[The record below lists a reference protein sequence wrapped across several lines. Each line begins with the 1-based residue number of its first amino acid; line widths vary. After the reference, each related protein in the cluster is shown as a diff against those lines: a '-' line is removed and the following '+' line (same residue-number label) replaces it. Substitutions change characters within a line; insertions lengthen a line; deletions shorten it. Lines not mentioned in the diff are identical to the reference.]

1 MGAPERSGTT
11 PGRTF
16 GPVTGGGLHRYG
28 AERTTPHRT
37 EAHMTALLTALLD
50 TPDLARADTG
60 LILEARDL
68 TKSYPLGDTTVDAL
82 RGVSL
87 SVAAGEFV
95 ALMGP
100 SGSGKS
106 TLLQLLGGLDRPTSG
121 DVVLEGEII
130 SHLTDDRATKLRR
143 ERTGFVFQSF
153 NLIPLLDVTENI
165 ALPFTIGGL
174 DPARGELADRIRD
187 VIALVDLTGKEH
199 HKPDQLS
206 AGEQQRVAVARAL
219 VTRPALL
226 FADEPTGNLDYTTG
240 TEILDALW
248 RSCQERHQTIV
259 LVTHDSKAAAYADRV
274 LVVRDGQILDTIEL
288 GRRTN
293 HDATALIGRLAA
305 LGL

>member
-1 MGAPERSGTT
+1 MATAHAATATT
-11 PGRTF
+11 PPIGLAAP
-16 GPVTGGGLHRYG
+16 GPVALATS
-28 AERTTPHRT
+28 TT
-37 EAHMTALLTALLD
+37 ATA
-50 TPDLARADTG
+50 
-60 LILEARDL
+60 ILEAVEL
-68 TKSYPLGDTTVDAL
+68 TKRYRLGTTTVDAL

-87 SVAAGEFV
+87 SVGEGEFV

-121 DVVLEGEII
+121 EVTLQGSPI
-130 SHLTDDRATKLRR
+130 SRLSDDAATTLRR
-143 ERTGFVFQSF
+143 DRTGFVFQSF
-153 NLIPLLDVTENI
+153 NLIPLLDVTENV
-165 ALPFTIGGL
+165 ALPFTIAGQDTGG
-174 DPARGELADRIRD
+174 EVADRIRD

-199 HKPDQLS
+199 HRPDELS
-206 AGEQQRVAVARAL
+206 AGEQQRVAIARAL

-248 RSCQERHQTIV
+248 RSCVERNQTVV

-274 LVVRDGQILDTIEL
+274 LVISDGRIRDEIVL
-288 GRRTN
+288 GRREN
-293 HDATALIGRLAA
+293 HDTAPLIARLAE

>member
-1 MGAPERSGTT
+1 
-11 PGRTF
+11 
-16 GPVTGGGLHRYG
+16 
-28 AERTTPHRT
+28 
-37 EAHMTALLTALLD
+37 MTAQLD
-50 TPDLARADTG
+50 ATRADGATAATTTAAPDATQATAPAESG
-60 LILEARDL
+60 PILAGRDL
-68 TKSYPLGDTTVDAL
+68 TKSYPLGETTVDAL

-121 DVVLEGEII
+121 EVILEGEVI
-130 SHLTDDRATKLRR
+130 SRLSDDRATRLRR
-143 ERTGFVFQSF
+143 DRTGFVFQSF
-153 NLIPLLDVTENI
+153 NLIPLLDVTENV
-165 ALPFTIGGL
+165 ALPFTIAGQ
-174 DPARGELADRIRD
+174 DPSRGELAERIRD
-187 VIALVDLTGKEH
+187 VIELVDLTGKEH

-248 RSCQERHQTIV
+248 RSCEERRQTIV

-274 LVVRDGQILDTIEL
+274 LVVGDGRILDTIEL
-288 GRRTN
+288 GRRKD
-293 HDATALIGRLAA
+293 HDAATLIGRLAQ